1 MDNEHWEAFEFS
13 EGRYS
18 IWHPAV
24 GHNDYENGKFSE
36 ARFGNF
42 FSTPLHK
49 HDYLHLFLNNAID
62 NVNGYFDL
70 MLFYWLLVGNGSLSD
85 PRIL

>member
-1 MDNEHWEAFEFS
+1 MKM
-13 EGRYS
+13 
-18 IWHPAV
+18 
-24 GHNDYENGKFSE
+24 ENFLKQDLGI
-36 ARFGNF
+36 F

-70 MLFYWLLVGNGSLSD
+70 MLFY
-85 PRIL
+85 